1 MVLSRLNGRCSSPVG
16 MDATLNGRLGFN
28 LERTCGTERPACPVH
43 VACYNSKVRRF
54 CSLMSDKAPV
64 YLLGSGIRWG
74 QQASG
79 AALACRQWLH
89 VAWDGSKSVGRTCR
103 VFYPALG
110 RPVLSIASPSFLLG
124 LVFAIRPSA
133 IWIFPSSSARYN
145 TVARTDCW
153 LMDRW
158 ACATSAVPIQFGFQ
172 SGPWHPC
179 ADAILQLFY
188 GVVNTMEAWQGQTLR
203 SAFEMCIKQ
212 SAGHEPR
219 AAPHCCRRARTT
231 QKLSALY
238 ILCIWSM
245 SIDGCTGRL
254 PNMLDSIHTQLLMLC
269 PTKNTC

>member
-64 YLLGSGIRWG
+64 YLW
-74 QQASG
+74 G
-79 AALACRQWLH
+79 AAFVETASEWGSISMSTVIAC
-89 VAWDGSKSVGRTCR
+89 G
-103 VFYPALG
+103 LG
-110 RPVLSIASPSFLLG
+110 RLKIRGSHLSCFLPSFGETSAQHSFSQFLLG

-145 TVARTDCW
+145 TGARTDCW

-172 SGPWHPC
+172 SGP
-179 ADAILQLFY
+179 
-188 GVVNTMEAWQGQTLR
+188 
-203 SAFEMCIKQ
+203 
-212 SAGHEPR
+212 
-219 AAPHCCRRARTT
+219 
-231 QKLSALY
+231 
-238 ILCIWSM
+238 
-245 SIDGCTGRL
+245 
-254 PNMLDSIHTQLLMLC
+254 
-269 PTKNTC
+269 